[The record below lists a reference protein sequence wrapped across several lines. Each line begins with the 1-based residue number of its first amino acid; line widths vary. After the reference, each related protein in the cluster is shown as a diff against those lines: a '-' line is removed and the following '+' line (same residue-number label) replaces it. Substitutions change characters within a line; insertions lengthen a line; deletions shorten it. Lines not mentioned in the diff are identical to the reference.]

1 MRGHGSKRALKFC
14 KTALLFYENRA
25 LSFPKKGT
33 FSPKVEGHLPPMPP
47 RFRGLC
53 RESQSDDESESSEV
67 DRESN
72 NIRRF
77 FLNCFQR
84 VLTK

>member
-1 MRGHGSKRALKFC
+1 MQLTESESDDESESG
-14 KTALLFYENRA
+14 E
-25 LSFPKKGT
+25 
-33 FSPKVEGHLPPMPP
+33 VD
-47 RFRGLC
+47 
-53 RESQSDDESESSEV
+53 RESQSDDECESSEV